1 MSASKPID
9 PEGISK
15 SSHGFILLEVLVAMS
30 MILGVW
36 MASIATYQQLALSL
50 VQQEAK
56 RSQLRKELDAF
67 EIQEIIRTNLHLSN
81 QGLNHDTTRVS
92 GRHRSLRTFTQSTAK
107 DKR

>member
-9 PEGISK
+9 PECISK